1 LFGPGQDG
9 IIAGLFPVL
18 LLAFS
23 EPFWYQALIAE
34 VYTLHSFF
42 TCLIIYYLL
51 RWRVKEDIRFLFAA
65 AFFYGL
71 SAGNHAT
78 VVFYLPAIL
87 LLFLAWEKKARTKNL
102 LISSLIFII
111 GFSVYLYLPVRSLA
125 EPTIDW
131 GNPETVQGFLY
142 HITDRQHANTHFEQM
157 NAGQLNQI
165 KAIGSGLNSWVKN
178 TLHVLK
184 MLFHDL
190 NLQLTAVSVV
200 GFGVGAILCFKAN
213 RPLFIFF
220 MLIVALNASFFVGW
234 QKESYFPSYI
244 VACIWTSAFLHWVL
258 QIIRTNKP
266 NILQDSQNESRIEN
280 RFLLPTNMQTMVAVF
295 LAGCVMWQISTNYYK
310 VDRSGNYF
318 AESLLKRMILSID
331 DNSIFI
337 TGISWFNTAYHQD
350 VMRLRDDVTFV
361 KAWDFLDSNPPSLLT
376 PKRYPRLKLPDPEE
390 FRFDSRQESYLYV
403 LDFFKKNSQG
413 RPVLVEQN
421 YSLLKEFPLAER
433 LAPHSNLLLRYK
445 PQDNTSPN
453 PGIGFEEFN
462 QWLEEELSLP
472 GIQNDSLWIQK
483 VSFYIPSFAE
493 YFHSAGYYKEERATL
508 LLMKEFLGHG
518 GVTWDFKMIDN
529 LILEGR
535 LEEARKNW
543 EMIRQQFPG
552 KFETNLAE
560 GLLLSKEGKWDE
572 ALHSF
577 KHASDINPKSFRP
590 HFESAKTRMM
600 LKDPESAKKD
610 LEQARARVTSLRE
623 LNQVHKLFEP
633 LSSL

>member
-1 LFGPGQDG
+1 
-9 IIAGLFPVL
+9 
-18 LLAFS
+18 
-23 EPFWYQALIAE
+23 
-34 VYTLHSFF
+34 
-42 TCLIIYYLL
+42 
-51 RWRVKEDIRFLFAA
+51 
-65 AFFYGL
+65 
-71 SAGNHAT
+71 
-78 VVFYLPAIL
+78 
-87 LLFLAWEKKARTKNL
+87 
-102 LISSLIFII
+102 
-111 GFSVYLYLPVRSLA
+111 
-125 EPTIDW
+125 
-131 GNPETVQGFLY
+131 
-142 HITDRQHANTHFEQM
+142 
-157 NAGQLNQI
+157 
-165 KAIGSGLNSWVKN
+165 
-178 TLHVLK
+178 
-184 MLFHDL
+184 
-190 NLQLTAVSVV
+190 
-200 GFGVGAILCFKAN
+200 
-213 RPLFIFF
+213 
-220 MLIVALNASFFVGW
+220 
-234 QKESYFPSYI
+234 
-244 VACIWTSAFLHWVL
+244 
-258 QIIRTNKP
+258 
-266 NILQDSQNESRIEN
+266 
-280 RFLLPTNMQTMVAVF
+280 MQTMVAVF